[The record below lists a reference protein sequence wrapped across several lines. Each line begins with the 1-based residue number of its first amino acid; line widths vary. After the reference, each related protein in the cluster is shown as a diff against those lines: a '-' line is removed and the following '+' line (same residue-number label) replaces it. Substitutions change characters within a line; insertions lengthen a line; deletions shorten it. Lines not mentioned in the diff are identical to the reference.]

1 MTLNLTAK
9 GDNEKIILQ
18 YLENNVSD
26 VLAEKINSGT
36 KTLADCWKFITE
48 CARKEAKNGC
58 ACIRDDVVFGWAIHF
73 FEEDSIKPEPPKK
86 EYINQKM
93 PNGDTVRVEAKKTEA
108 TKCQPG
114 KAVDVWK
121 KPVEEKSE
129 LEKAQITLFDLMGA
143 GDEN

>member
-18 YLENNVSD
+18 YLENNASE

-48 CARKEAKNGC
+48 CARKQAKDGC

-73 FEEDSIKPEPPKK
+73 FEEDAIKPEPPCRM
-86 EYINQKM
+86 EI
-93 PNGDTVRVEAKKTEA
+93 R
-108 TKCQPG
+108 
-114 KAVDVWK
+114 
-121 KPVEEKSE
+121 
-129 LEKAQITLFDLMGA
+129 
-143 GDEN
+143 

>member
-18 YLENNVSD
+18 YLENNVSE

-48 CARKEAKNGC
+48 CARKQAKNGC
-58 ACIRDDVVFGWAIHF
+58 ACIQDDVVFGWAIHF
-73 FEEDSIKPEPPKK
+73 FEEDSIKPEPPKNDMVVK
-86 EYINQKM
+86 NA
-93 PNGDTVRVEAKKTEA
+93 VVEAKKKIEERA
-108 TKCQPG
+108 
-114 KAVDVWK
+114 K
-121 KPVEEKSE
+121 KKEPMPVEEKSE

-143 GDEN
+143 GDES

>member
-9 GDNEKIILQ
+9 GENEKIILQ

-26 VLAEKINSGT
+26 VLAEKINSGK

-48 CARKEAKNGC
+48 CARKQAKDGC
-58 ACIRDDVVFGWAIHF
+58 ACIQDDVVFGWAIHF

-93 PNGDTVRVEAKKTEA
+93 PDGQVVRVEAKKKE
-108 TKCQPG
+108 KPE
-114 KAVDVWK
+114 
-121 KPVEEKSE
+121 PVEEKSE

-143 GDEN
+143 GDES

>member
-18 YLENNVSD
+18 YLENNVSE

-48 CARKEAKNGC
+48 CARKQAKDGC
-58 ACIRDDVVFGWAIHF
+58 ACIQDDVVFGWAIHF
-73 FEEDSIKPEPPKK
+73 FEEDAIKPEPPKK

-93 PNGDTVRVEAKKTEA
+93 PDGQVVRVEAKKKE
-108 TKCQPG
+108 KPE
-114 KAVDVWK
+114 
-121 KPVEEKSE
+121 PVEEKSE

-143 GDEN
+143 GDES

>member
-18 YLENNVSD
+18 YLENNVSE

-48 CARKEAKNGC
+48 CARKQAKDGC
-58 ACIRDDVVFGWAIHF
+58 ACIQDDVVFGWAIHF

-93 PNGDTVRVEAKKTEA
+93 PDGQTVRVEARKKE
-108 TKCQPG
+108 KPKQE
-114 KAVDVWK
+114 
-121 KPVEEKSE
+121 PVEEKSE

-143 GDEN
+143 GDES

>member
-48 CARKEAKNGC
+48 CARKQAKNGC
-58 ACIRDDVVFGWAIHF
+58 ACIQDDVVFGWAIHF

-93 PNGDTVRVEAKKTEA
+93 PDGQVVRVEAKKKE
-108 TKCQPG
+108 KPE
-114 KAVDVWK
+114 
-121 KPVEEKSE
+121 PVEEKSE
-129 LEKAQITLFDLMGA
+129 LEKAQITLFDLIGA
-143 GDEN
+143 GDES

>member
-48 CARKEAKNGC
+48 CARKQAKDGC

-93 PNGDTVRVEAKKTEA
+93 PNGDTVRVEAKKKE
-108 TKCQPG
+108 KPE
-114 KAVDVWK
+114 
-121 KPVEEKSE
+121 PVEEKSE

-143 GDEN
+143 GDES

>member
-48 CARKEAKNGC
+48 CARKQAKNGC
-58 ACIRDDVVFGWAIHF
+58 ACIQDDVVFGWAIHF

-93 PNGDTVRVEAKKTEA
+93 PDGQTVRVEAKKKE
-108 TKCQPG
+108 KPKQE
-114 KAVDVWK
+114 
-121 KPVEEKSE
+121 PVEEKSE

-143 GDEN
+143 GNES

>member
-18 YLENNVSD
+18 YLENNVSE

-48 CARKEAKNGC
+48 CARKQAKNGC
-58 ACIRDDVVFGWAIHF
+58 ACIQDDVVFGWAIHF

-93 PNGDTVRVEAKKTEA
+93 PDGQVVRVEAKKKE
-108 TKCQPG
+108 KPE
-114 KAVDVWK
+114 
-121 KPVEEKSE
+121 PVEEKSE

-143 GDEN
+143 GDES

>member
-48 CARKEAKNGC
+48 CARKQAKDGC

-93 PNGDTVRVEAKKTEA
+93 PDGQVVRVEAKKKE
-108 TKCQPG
+108 KPE
-114 KAVDVWK
+114 
-121 KPVEEKSE
+121 PVEEKSE

>member
-1 MTLNLTAK
+1 MTLNLIAK

-18 YLENNVSD
+18 YLENNVSE

-48 CARKEAKNGC
+48 CARKQAKDGC

-73 FEEDSIKPEPPKK
+73 FEEDAIKPEPPKK

-93 PNGDTVRVEAKKTEA
+93 PDGQTVRVEAKKKE
-108 TKCQPG
+108 KPKQE
-114 KAVDVWK
+114 
-121 KPVEEKSE
+121 PVEEKSE

-143 GDEN
+143 GDES

>member
-48 CARKEAKNGC
+48 CARKQAKNGC
-58 ACIRDDVVFGWAIHF
+58 ACIQDDLVFGWAIHF
-73 FEEDSIKPEPPKK
+73 FEEDAIKPEPPKK

-93 PNGDTVRVEAKKTEA
+93 PDGDTVRVEAK
-108 TKCQPG
+108 P
-114 KAVDVWK
+114 K
-121 KPVEEKSE
+121 KPEPVEEKSE

-143 GDEN
+143 GDES

>member
-48 CARKEAKNGC
+48 CARKQAKDGC

-93 PNGDTVRVEAKKTEA
+93 PDGQVVRVEAKKKE
-108 TKCQPG
+108 KPE
-114 KAVDVWK
+114 
-121 KPVEEKSE
+121 PVEEKSE

-143 GDEN
+143 GDES

>member
-18 YLENNVSD
+18 YLENNVSE

-48 CARKEAKNGC
+48 CARKQAKDGC
-58 ACIRDDVVFGWAIHF
+58 ACIQDDVVFGWAIHF
-73 FEEDSIKPEPPKK
+73 FEEDAIKPEPPKK

-93 PNGDTVRVEAKKTEA
+93 PNGDTVRVEAK
-108 TKCQPG
+108 P
-114 KAVDVWK
+114 K
-121 KPVEEKSE
+121 KPELVEEKSE

-143 GDEN
+143 GDES

>member
-1 MTLNLTAK
+1 MTLKLTAK

-18 YLENNVSD
+18 YLESNVSE

-48 CARKEAKNGC
+48 CARKQAKDGC

-86 EYINQKM
+86 EYINQTL
-93 PNGDTVRVEAKKTEA
+93 PDGHVVRVEAKKKE
-108 TKCQPG
+108 
-114 KAVDVWK
+114 
-121 KPVEEKSE
+121 KPKQEPKEEKSE
-129 LEKAQITLFDLMGA
+129 LEAAQITLFDLIGA

>member
-48 CARKEAKNGC
+48 CARKQAKNGC
-58 ACIRDDVVFGWAIHF
+58 ACIQDDVVFGWAIHF

-93 PNGDTVRVEAKKTEA
+93 PDGQTVRVEAKKKE
-108 TKCQPG
+108 KPKQE
-114 KAVDVWK
+114 
-121 KPVEEKSE
+121 PVEEKSE

-143 GDEN
+143 GDES

>member
-18 YLENNVSD
+18 YLENNVSE

-48 CARKEAKNGC
+48 CARKQAKDGC

-93 PNGDTVRVEAKKTEA
+93 PNGDTVRVEAKKKPE
-108 TKCQPG
+108 
-114 KAVDVWK
+114 
-121 KPVEEKSE
+121 PVEEKSE

-143 GDEN
+143 GDES

>member
-18 YLENNVSD
+18 YLENNVSE

-48 CARKEAKNGC
+48 CARKQAKDGC

-93 PNGDTVRVEAKKTEA
+93 PDGQVVRVEAKKKE
-108 TKCQPG
+108 KPE
-114 KAVDVWK
+114 
-121 KPVEEKSE
+121 PVEEKSE

-143 GDEN
+143 GDES